1 MYSEIVLTPKGE
13 GVESLTTSF
22 KDIFF
27 EDWFKN
33 TSCHLKNVLTFC
45 ILLHSW
51 NSQHIRHQRASI
63 VLKAE
68 PIPSVLRQTSMGI
81 KGIPAKFVLLQV
93 IELEVILSQA
103 TTADV
108 TGMECS
114 FVPLHGSGQG
124 MRRELVSE

>member
-81 KGIPAKFVLLQV
+81 KGIDQSVFIRLPLGLNASKAVKIGVL
-93 IELEVILSQA
+93 
-103 TTADV
+103 
-108 TGMECS
+108 
-114 FVPLHGSGQG
+114 
-124 MRRELVSE
+124 